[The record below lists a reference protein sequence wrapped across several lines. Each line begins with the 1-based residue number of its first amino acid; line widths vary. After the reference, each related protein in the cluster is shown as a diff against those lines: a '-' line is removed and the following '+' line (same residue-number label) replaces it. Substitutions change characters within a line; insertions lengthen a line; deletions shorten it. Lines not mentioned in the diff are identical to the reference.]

1 MVGGRGDEEQEA
13 ISWQGAQTADCAKLE
28 GGSGVLW
35 RGVAFIRAESTRS
48 RPVQC
53 TVGQQPAASC
63 EQEGDAMR

>member
-1 MVGGRGDEEQEA
+1 VAGC
-13 ISWQGAQTADCAKLE
+13 ADCAKLE

-53 TVGQQPAASC
+53 AVGQQPAASC

>member
-13 ISWQGAQTADCAKLE
+13 ISSWQGAQTVQSWREEA
-28 GGSGVLW
+28 GVLW

-53 TVGQQPAASC
+53 AVGQQPAASC